1 MGKNNV
7 EAGAEYEE
15 EEKDEKGGK
24 GSQQREE
31 VGGRTQQRLLV
42 TGSELGKEKKAK
54 KEGVEM
60 HKD

>member
-15 EEKDEKGGK
+15 EEKEEKGGK

-31 VGGRTQQRLLV
+31 VGGRT
-42 TGSELGKEKKAK
+42 
-54 KEGVEM
+54 
-60 HKD
+60 